1 MAMSGFICS
10 CMQPRPNQVNA
21 STFIFDLSAT
31 IDMAIKTNS
40 SVHKKNE
47 MQFYFNIGR
56 TAPTNTHTH
65 TRIYILYCMD
75 MNWIA
80 NKQMMKYWRW
90 WTKKKIRNH
99 FRIFFVWFQKSL
111 SFQHQCHIMLVQWN
125 ILQNFKQ

>member
-47 MQFYFNIGR
+47 MQFYFNIER
-56 TAPTNTHTH
+56 TAPTNTHTPE
-65 TRIYILYCMD
+65 YILYELNCKQTNDEVLAM
-75 MNWIA
+75 MN
-80 NKQMMKYWRW
+80 
-90 WTKKKIRNH
+90 KKKSAIISGFFLFGSKRAFH
-99 FRIFFVWFQKSL
+99 F
-111 SFQHQCHIMLVQWN
+111 N
-125 ILQNFKQ
+125 INVT